1 MIFRPGQIVLGAING
16 VGINQVPS
24 GDFALEVYGGIR
36 STDPS
41 PVGVSDIRLK
51 EDIVDVNTAE
61 CLATMEALDLKD
73 FKYHPG
79 LKNAPEGGRR
89 PNGKVRG
96 FLAQAVEEVL
106 PAAVYHSSRTEEL
119 VYPGAKDTAA
129 QVVEDLHMLNMG
141 PITMEMVGAV
151 QVSRDASYRLRRVL
165 CLPFTYVY
173 FSNQHMYSYYC

>member
-1 MIFRPGQIVLGAING
+1 VLGAVNG

-41 PVGVSDIRLK
+41 PVGVSDVRLK
-51 EDIVDVNTAE
+51 TDIVNVDTAE
-61 CLATMEALDLKD
+61 CLATFEALHLKD

-106 PAAVYHSSRTEEL
+106 PSAVYHSRRTEEL
-119 VYPGAKDTAA
+119 RYPGAKEAAA
-129 QVVEDLHMLNMG
+129 QLVEDVHMLNMG
-141 PITMEMVGAV
+141 PITVEMVGAV
-151 QVSRDASYRLRRVL
+151 QELAKLMDELKNDIGALKQGAAQL
-165 CLPFTYVY
+165 
-173 FSNQHMYSYYC
+173 SN